1 MNVKNARDE
10 LLKKLFEAQGNPVSG
25 QEFAEEY
32 GLSRTAIWKYIKE
45 FEEDGY
51 EIASIKKKGYVLIDI
66 PDIVNAANIR
76 RFLQTKTYG
85 TTIDYYKSCDSTQNL
100 AHDFAQAGALD
111 GTLII
116 SEEQTA
122 GKGRLSRPWNS
133 TAHKGIWMSLIIR
146 PSLMPQQAPQ
156 MTLVAAVAIVRA
168 IENVSGIEAT
178 IKWPNDIMINGKKM
192 TGILTELQSEP
203 DRVKAI
209 ILGIGM
215 NVNHEE
221 EDFPKELRDIA
232 TSLKIA
238 CGKKIDRA
246 KLIAEILGFLEL
258 YTKMYEKH
266 GFGPIKLLWE
276 SYSNTAGK
284 QIRAVMLNE
293 TIEGTALGIS
303 EDGLL
308 ELKLDDGTVRGIYSA
323 DIVIKD

>member
-1 MNVKNARDE
+1 MNMNAKDE
-10 LLKKLFEAQGNPVSG
+10 LLKRLLEAEGKPISG
-25 QEFAEEY
+25 QEFADEF

-51 EIASIKKKGYVLIDI
+51 EIEPIRKKGYVLISS
-66 PDIVNAANIR
+66 PDLVNAANIQKY
-76 RFLQTKTYG
+76 LQTVAYG
-85 TTIDYYKSCDSTQNL
+85 RSIEYHSSCGSTQNL
-100 AHDFAQAGALD
+100 AYDAAQMGAPD
-111 GTLII
+111 GTLVV

-122 GKGRLSRPWNS
+122 GKGRLSRHWDS
-133 TAHKGIWMSLIIR
+133 AAHKGIWMSLIVR

-156 MTLVAAVAIVRA
+156 MTLVAAVAIARA
-168 IENVSGIEAT
+168 IENVTGIEAT
-178 IKWPNDIMINGKKM
+178 IKWPNDILINGKKM

-215 NVNHEE
+215 NVNQDE
-221 EDFPKELRDIA
+221 EDFPEELKEIA

-238 CGKKIDRA
+238 CGTQVDRA
-246 KLIAEILGFLEL
+246 KLIAEILGFIEL

-276 SYSNTAGK
+276 GYSNTAGK
-284 QIRAVMLNE
+284 RIRAVMLNE

-308 ELKLDDGTVRGIYSA
+308 ELKLDDGSVRGIYSA
-323 DIVIKD
+323 DIIMKD